1 MDSCHGAPKSDHRR
15 FVRREGA
22 VGIQN
27 AREIASGFENG
38 AQLVPWLQSL
48 PRYSEEIRKKPDGK
62 GFFLKR
68 RVVHLWSDNN
78 EIIGKLE
85 FYYLLVFNKLI
96 ASRVVP
102 NAHKCHLAELIVD
115 GEGRVRR
122 DAIRVR
128 HAPCACGPDR
138 VTCSEDRL
146 CTTFLAANL
155 EQFDPDYFWTEVQV
169 N

>member
-1 MDSCHGAPKSDHRR
+1 VDSCHGAPKSDHAR
-15 FVRREGA
+15 FVRSEGA

-27 AREIASGFENG
+27 AREIAGGFENG

-48 PRYSEEIRKKPDGK
+48 PRYSQEIRKKPDGK
-62 GFFLKR
+62 KFRLKR
-68 RVVHLWSDNN
+68 RVVRLYTDNN
-78 EIIGKLE
+78 EI
-85 FYYLLVFNKLI
+85 I

-102 NAHKCHLAELIVD
+102 NAIKCHLAELIVD
-115 GEGRVRR
+115 AEGRVRR

-146 CTTFLAANL
+146 CTSFLAANL
-155 EQFDPDYFWTEVQV
+155 ELFHPDFFWTEVQV